1 MATRMDDGMIDIARD
16 FSRSPAGRFISDGP
30 NSGERFRRD
39 FLVPGMSKHERL
51 VINLDGTRGI
61 GSSFL
66 EEAFGGLMRLGYQA
80 SDLMRKFVFQTKD
93 PSLESEIRSY
103 WN

>member
-1 MATRMDDGMIDIARD
+1 MINIATD
-16 FSRSPAGRFISDGP
+16 FSKSPAGRFISDGP

-39 FLVPGMSKHERL
+39 FLIPGLNKHERL
-51 VINLDGTRGI
+51 MINLDGTRGI

-66 EEAFGGLMRLGYQA
+66 EEAFGGLIRLGFKA
-80 SDLMRKFVFQTKD
+80 SDLMQKIGFQTKD

-103 WN
+103 WK

>member
-1 MATRMDDGMIDIARD
+1 MDEGMISIATD

-39 FLVPGMSKHERL
+39 FLVPGLQRHERL
-51 VINLDGTRGI
+51 LIDLDGTRGI

-66 EEAFGGLMRLGYQA
+66 EEAFGGLVRLGFSA
-80 SDLMRKFVFQTKD
+80 SDLMRKLAFKSRD
-93 PSLESEIRSY
+93 PSLETEIRSY
-103 WN
+103 WK

>member
-1 MATRMDDGMIDIARD
+1 MISIATD

-30 NSGERFRRD
+30 ASGERFRRD
-39 FLVPGMSKHERL
+39 FLIPGLQRHDRL
-51 VINLDGTRGI
+51 VVDLDGTRGI

-66 EEAFGGLMRLGYQA
+66 EEAFGGLVRLGFSA
-80 SDLMRKFVFQTKD
+80 SELMRKFVFKTKD

-103 WN
+103 WK